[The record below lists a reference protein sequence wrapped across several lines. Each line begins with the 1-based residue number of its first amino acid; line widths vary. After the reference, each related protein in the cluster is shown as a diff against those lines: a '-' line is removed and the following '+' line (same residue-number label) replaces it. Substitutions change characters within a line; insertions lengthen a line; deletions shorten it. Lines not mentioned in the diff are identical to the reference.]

1 MKLSL
6 ENKKILVIGLASSG
20 LAAIKLMHH
29 FGANDITL
37 TERKEIKDFEGLE
50 KLGVKFVKQSDEVF
64 NEHYDLVIK
73 NPGVPPV
80 SPFLKTLK
88 DNGALIITEMEL
100 AYHFIKPQ
108 HLFAITGSN
117 GKTTA
122 TTILYKLLKGQ
133 YGDKA
138 LVGGNIGTPFCDL
151 VMQHHL
157 YEECGYYIAL
167 EISNA
172 QLVDIVDFKA
182 NYATITNLSP
192 DHIDFMGGLDNYY
205 LSKTRIY
212 ENMRKG
218 DLFLINKDDELL
230 AKYLKR
236 VPLHSDYLTFSTLN
250 DDADI
255 YWKDEYLYL
264 NDEVI
269 LAKNDVKVPGR
280 HNLENIMIACTMA
293 YKAKVDKD
301 VIEEVISSFKG
312 VEHRIEFVRELD
324 GVRYYN
330 DSKGTNTD
338 ATITALKAFDKN
350 VILLVGGYEKG
361 LSMDELKKYL
371 KPVKAVIGFG
381 DSGDRIAHELFNE
394 QAIVCHDLEEAM
406 KEVNKIKK
414 NGDIVLLSPTTSSF
428 DQYSCF
434 EERGDHFKKIVN
446 NL

>member
-37 TERKEIKDFEGLE
+37 TERKEIKDCEELE

-80 SPFLKTLK
+80 SPFLKILK

-117 GKTTA
+117 GKTTT

-151 VMQHHL
+151 VMQYHL
-157 YEECGYYIAL
+157 YEESGYYIAL

-172 QLVDIVDFKA
+172 QLVDIIDFKA

-236 VPLHSDYLTFSTLN
+236 IPLHSDYLTFSTLN

-293 YKAKVDKD
+293 YKAKVDKN

-330 DSKGTNTD
+330 DSKVTNTD

-414 NGDIVLLSPTTSSF
+414 SGDIVLLSPTTSSF

>member
-37 TERKEIKDFEGLE
+37 TERKEIKDCEELE
-50 KLGVKFVKQSDEVF
+50 KLGVKFVKQNDEVF

-80 SPFLKTLK
+80 SPFLKILK

-117 GKTTA
+117 GKTTT

-151 VMQHHL
+151 VMQYHL
-157 YEECGYYIAL
+157 YEESGYYIAL

-172 QLVDIVDFKA
+172 QLVDIIDFKA

-236 VPLHSDYLTFSTLN
+236 IPLHSDYLTFSTLN

-293 YKAKVDKD
+293 YKAKVDKN

-338 ATITALKAFDKN
+338 ATITALKAVDKN

-414 NGDIVLLSPTTSSF
+414 SGDIVLLSPTTSSF

>member
-37 TERKEIKDFEGLE
+37 TERKEIKDCEELE

-80 SPFLKTLK
+80 SPFLKILK

-117 GKTTA
+117 GKTTT

-151 VMQHHL
+151 VMQYHL
-157 YEECGYYIAL
+157 YEESGYYIAL

-172 QLVDIVDFKA
+172 QLVDIIDFKA

-236 VPLHSDYLTFSTLN
+236 IPLHSDYLTFSTLN

-293 YKAKVDKD
+293 YKAKVDKN

-414 NGDIVLLSPTTSSF
+414 SGDIVLLSPTTSSF